1 MPDDETTAP
10 DPAPSR
16 RWTPNLRAG
25 RGGRSHQ
32 ARYHP
37 GTATIV
43 ISVACP
49 TAGCRGRLRF
59 GATGDDEGLTSECPT
74 CRQPF
79 VLAAGDVALRGASE
93 ASPREGAG

>member
-25 RGGRSHQ
+25 RGGR
-32 ARYHP
+32 
-37 GTATIV
+37 TV

-59 GATGDDEGLTSECPT
+59 GATGDDEGLTSECTT

-79 VLAAGDVALRGASE
+79 VLAAGDVALRGTSGA
-93 ASPREGAG
+93 AHREGAR